1 MTNIIVKDAE
11 VIQTRQAYVHFLNS
25 SESQT
30 PRTFALIPQNW
41 ADQDMSEHPLDE
53 DVFYWLDA
61 YEWMSFG
68 VGFSTDYWTVTREE
82 SACGACGEL
91 YETSQ
96 QAHEAE
102 CDENPVN
109 IATGVFST
117 ILARI
122 VHKNNEALDELN
134 PLAEASQELG
144 SSEDYEDTLRR
155 HYLDG
160 YTDALNEMLSLI
172 ETVVE

>member
-109 IATGVFST
+109 IYTGAISNIV
-117 ILARI
+117 ARI
-122 VHKNNEALDELN
+122 AHEQAEMRNELI
-134 PLAEASQELG
+134 PLVEASAELG
-144 SSEDYEDTLRR
+144 SGEDYEDTIRR
-155 HYLDG
+155 HYLHG
-160 YTDALNEMLSLI
+160 YDEALEVVRSFI
-172 ETVVE
+172 ESATE